1 MAKVML
7 EEFISEH
14 ELEKS
19 RDKYNSIKRPTEND
33 QFELGLNLVRA
44 KNRVDVKEGL
54 SMFQIL
60 FTETND
66 DDLKRDVLYYMAV
79 AQTKLNNY
87 EEALKYLQS
96 ILNVQPNNDQVK
108 ELYVEVNRKMKRD
121 GLIGLGIVGSAA
133 LVGFFG
139 VVGLGAAMLASRK

>member
-7 EEFISEH
+7 EEFISEQ

-19 RDKYNSIKRPTEND
+19 RDKYNSIKKPTEND

-60 FTETND
+60 FTESND

>member
-1 MAKVML
+1 ML
-7 EEFISEH
+7 EEFISDQ

-19 RDKYNSIKRPTEND
+19 RDKYNSVKKPTEND

>member
-7 EEFISEH
+7 EEFISDQ

-19 RDKYNSIKRPTEND
+19 RDKYNSVKKPTEND

>member
-1 MAKVML
+1 ML
-7 EEFISEH
+7 EEFISEQ

-19 RDKYNSIKRPTEND
+19 RDKYNSIKKPTEND

-60 FTETND
+60 FTESND

>member
-7 EEFISEH
+7 EEFISEQ

-19 RDKYNSIKRPTEND
+19 RDKYNSIKKPTEND

>member
-1 MAKVML
+1 ML
-7 EEFISEH
+7 EEFISDQ

-19 RDKYNSIKRPTEND
+19 RDKYNSIKKPTEND

-60 FTETND
+60 FTESND

>member
-1 MAKVML
+1 ML
-7 EEFISEH
+7 EEFIDDQ
-14 ELEKS
+14 ELEKA
-19 RDKYNSIKRPTEND
+19 RDKFNSIAKPNEND
-33 QFELGLNLVRA
+33 QFSIALSLIRA

-54 SMFQIL
+54 NMFQLL
-60 FTETND
+60 FTQTGD
-66 DDLKRDVLYYMAV
+66 DDLKRDILYYMAV

-96 ILNVQPNNDQVK
+96 ILNVQPSNEQVRD
-108 ELYVEVNRKMKRD
+108 LYVEVNRKMKRD

-139 VVGLGAAMLASRK
+139 VVGLGAAMLASRNK